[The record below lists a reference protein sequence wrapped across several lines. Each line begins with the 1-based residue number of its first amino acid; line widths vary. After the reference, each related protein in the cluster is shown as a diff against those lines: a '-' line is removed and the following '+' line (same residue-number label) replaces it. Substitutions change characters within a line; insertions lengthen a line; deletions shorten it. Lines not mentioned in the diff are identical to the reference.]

1 MLLGNYMFYL
11 TQAPAGSEITLQ
23 FDLDLN
29 GILKIKAVEKHTG
42 KHIDAVIENAIP
54 RFTESDLAQTRKRID
69 SMWSRSEKTPAPAA
83 TGDLQFSDIIGRAE
97 QQLDKAADDDRE
109 EIVNLVED
117 IRDALKSDDMD
128 QARRKRDEL
137 DDLLFYLES

>member
-1 MLLGNYMFYL
+1 
-11 TQAPAGSEITLQ
+11 
-23 FDLDLN
+23 
-29 GILKIKAVEKHTG
+29 VEKHTG

-54 RFTESDLAQTRKRID
+54 RFTESDLAQTRERID
-69 SMWSRSEKTPAPAA
+69 SMWSRAEKTPAPAS
-83 TGDLQFSDIIGRAE
+83 TGDLPTEFADIIGRAE
-97 QQLDKAADDDRE
+97 QQLDKAIDDDRE

-117 IRDALKSDDMD
+117 IRDALQSDDID